1 MRSLLIVI
9 LVFIFTSC
17 TTTKYI
23 DRPVPV
29 ETVRTEYINQL
40 YRDSVFIHDSID
52 RYISG
57 DTVYQY
63 KYKYIYKYLN
73 RTDTLIKTDSI
84 EVPIETK
91 VTEIKEVN
99 KLKGYQSF
107 LMYLGFG
114 FILILLYVAI
124 KFGRIILTKTTNWLS
139 N

>member
-1 MRSLLIVI
+1 MRSLLIAI
-9 LVFIFTSC
+9 LIFICASC

-29 ETVRTEYINQL
+29 ETVRTEYVNQL
-40 YRDSVFIHDSID
+40 YRDSVFVHDSID

-73 RTDTLIKTDSI
+73 RTDTLVKTDSL
-84 EVPIETK
+84 EVPVEIK

-99 KLKGYQSF
+99 KIRWYQSALMWLGGLFTIF
-107 LMYLGFG
+107 LSFKLGRA
-114 FILILLYVAI
+114 L
-124 KFGRIILTKTTNWLS
+124 RTKIGG
-139 N
+139 

>member
-1 MRSLLIVI
+1 MRSLLIAI
-9 LVFIFTSC
+9 LIFICASC

-23 DRPVPV
+23 DRQVPV
-29 ETVRTEYINQL
+29 ETVRTEYVNQL
-40 YRDSVFIHDSID
+40 YRDSVFVHDSID

-73 RTDTLIKTDSI
+73 RTDTLVKTDSI

-124 KFGRIILTKTTNWLS
+124 KFGRTIFNKGN
-139 N
+139 